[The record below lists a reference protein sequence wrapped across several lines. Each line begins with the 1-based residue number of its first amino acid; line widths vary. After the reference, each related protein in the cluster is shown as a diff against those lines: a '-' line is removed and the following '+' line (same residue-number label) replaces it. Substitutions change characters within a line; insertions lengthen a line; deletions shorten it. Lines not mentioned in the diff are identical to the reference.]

1 MVPITRRASYLKN
14 MLYFLINNKPI
25 LISSM
30 LTAGIVQDRFVG
42 EAVEGEGGE
51 EEITGGYF
59 LQLLL
64 LVLLPPG

>member
-1 MVPITRRASYLKN
+1 

-30 LTAGIVQDRFVG
+30 LAAGIVQDRFVG

-51 EEITGGYF
+51 ERLLEATF
-59 LQLLL
+59 LLLLL